1 VKYSFLVF
9 ILFISLAIA
18 TGQSNLRFKRLTTEE
33 GEDISGV
40 QKFFKDSHG
49 YIWMGSSAFDL
60 LRFDGRNFR
69 RYSYPQLETDYFKST
84 RAWLIFEDLKKNL
97 WIGTDVGA
105 LMRYDEK
112 LDRFLIVNDSATSIK
127 SLLFCQ
133 VEDKDGNF
141 WIGSLGGGL
150 IRYHPETKAFTHFK
164 AEANNPEALPD
175 NFITGLVFD
184 SSGLLWIG
192 TTGGLCSYDTQT
204 NKFERHLLTNSNPS
218 DTYRY
223 RVIRSMTLT
232 SQNKLYLSTYGG
244 LQIFDLATRTSNHLI
259 HNDADANSLGYNS
272 LFQAIENPDSTFW
285 IASYGGG
292 LIHYDPSTH
301 KFVSTLKDESNEESI
316 SNNNIFAIYLD
327 SEGLLWV
334 GPDDN
339 TICVS
344 NTRAKKFHTVT
355 SKSNKPDGISS
366 GWVQS
371 LYQENDSIMW
381 LGLNGNGL
389 NRFNLNTGTAQKF
402 SNNPKDERS
411 LGHNS
416 VIAIDQDNQKRIW
429 VGLAGGGLNR
439 LDPTTNKFT
448 RFESGNE
455 NSISNNAVSAML
467 VDKDNLIWITTF
479 RSGLSIYNINQNK
492 FINLKD
498 DSLQENSGISF
509 TNIDNIFE
517 LNGNIWFKGIEQLVV
532 FDKTYKQFV
541 KIAYTEGAVT
551 PTTTSSFF
559 EMQPYSSTEMLL
571 FTNDEIKTIRYL
583 NPDSVVQR
591 SVQKRIM
598 GDELFRSFVID
609 RQNQVWYNT
618 TDRLVKWDFKS
629 GDKRV
634 YSKSDGIIPSS
645 LNSIFFDKQGR
656 IFLSTLNGFN
666 WFFPEEIIDDTVSR
680 KIVFTD
686 FKIYN
691 RSIPIQKSDSLTAY
705 ALPAHISQVKSIDLD
720 YHHTFFSIEFTAMEF
735 MAQDKI
741 QYAYKLEG
749 FDQDWI
755 RVGNRNFASYTNLDP
770 GQYTFRVKATN
781 PDGYWGNQIKTLR
794 ITINPPFWQ
803 TSWFIGLSILL
814 LASIA
819 YAGHLY
825 RLEQSLKVE
834 RLRNKIASDL
844 HDEIG
849 SSLTRISLYS
859 DLLQTDPDQKERR
872 NYLLTI
878 RDLSREIVS
887 TMSDIVWSIDN
898 KNDSMGALIIRI
910 RDSATELLYPKNIA
924 LDFSVTNV
932 NESRLLDPILKQNIY
947 LICKEALNNVVK
959 HAEASRVKVSLMGT
973 SDSFTLCIEDNG
985 LGYKEEAHAGNGI
998 RNMKRRA
1005 QAIEGEF
1012 SIEHYKGTK
1021 ITVQRKAI

>member
-1 VKYSFLVF
+1 
-9 ILFISLAIA
+9 
-18 TGQSNLRFKRLTTEE
+18 
-33 GEDISGV
+33 
-40 QKFFKDSHG
+40 
-49 YIWMGSSAFDL
+49 MGSSAFDL

-69 RYSYPQLETDYFKST
+69 RYDQPQLQTDYFKSI

-97 WIGTDVGA
+97 WIGTDAGA

-112 LDRFLIVNDSATSIK
+112 LDRFQVVNDSSTSIK

-133 VEDKDGNF
+133 VEDKNGNF

-150 IRYHPETKAFTHFK
+150 IRYHPETKEFTHFK
-164 AEANNPEALPD
+164 AEANNSQTLPD
-175 NFITGLVFD
+175 NFITGLVLD
-184 SSGLLWIG
+184 SSGLLWIS
-192 TTGGLCSYDTQT
+192 TTGGLCSYNLQT
-204 NKFERHLLTNSNPS
+204 NQFERHLLTNNNSK

-223 RVIRSMTLT
+223 RVIRSMTLST
-232 SQNKLYLSTYGG
+232 DNKLYLSTYGG
-244 LQIFDLATRTSNHLI
+244 LQIFDPATRTSNHLI
-259 HNDADANSLGYNS
+259 HNDSDPNSLGHNS
-272 LFQAIENPDSTFW
+272 LFQAVENLDSTFW

-292 LIHYDPSTH
+292 LIHYNPSTN
-301 KFVSTLKDESNEESI
+301 KFTSTVKDESNTESI
-316 SNNNIFAIYLD
+316 SSNNVFTVYLD
-327 SEGLLWV
+327 SEGLLWA
-334 GPDDN
+334 GTDDN
-339 TICVS
+339 TISVF
-344 NTRAKKFHTVT
+344 NTKAKKFHIVT
-355 SKSNKPDGISS
+355 SKSNIPDGISS
-366 GWVQS
+366 GWVHD
-371 LYQENDSIMW
+371 LFQENDSILW

-389 NRFNLNTGTAQKF
+389 NRLNLNTGVAEKF
-402 SNNPKDERS
+402 MNNPKDAFS
-411 LGHNS
+411 LGHNA
-416 VIAIDQDNQKRIW
+416 VMAIDQDKQKRIW

-439 LDPTTNKFT
+439 LDRNTNKFT
-448 RFESGNE
+448 RFESGGK
-455 NSISNNAVSAML
+455 NSINNNAVSAML
-467 VDKDNLIWITTF
+467 VDKDNLIWVTTF
-479 RSGLSIYNINQNK
+479 RGGLSIYNIDQNK
-492 FINLKD
+492 FINLTD
-498 DSLQENSGISF
+498 DSLKEKSGISF
-509 TNIDNIFE
+509 AKTNDIFE
-517 LNGNIWFKGIEQLVV
+517 LDGNIWFKSNEQLVV
-532 FDKTYKQFV
+532 FDKVYNRFV
-541 KIAYTEGAVT
+541 KIAYTDGAVS
-551 PTTTSSFF
+551 PTTTASFL

-571 FTNDEIKTIRYL
+571 FTRDEVKTIRYF
-583 NPDSVVQR
+583 NPDSVFQR
-591 SVQKRIM
+591 SVQKRIKD
-598 GDELFRSFVID
+598 DELFRSFVID

-618 TDRLVKWDFKS
+618 TDRLVKWDLTS
-629 GDKRV
+629 GDRRV
-634 YSKSDGIIPSS
+634 YSKSDGIIASS
-645 LNSIFFDKQGR
+645 LNSIFLDKQGR

-666 WFFPEEIIDDTVSR
+666 WFFPTEIKDDTVSR

-691 RSIPIQKSDSLTAY
+691 KSVPIQNSDSLTSY
-705 ALPAHISQVKSIDLD
+705 TLPAHVSKTETIDLD
-720 YHHTFFSIEFTAMEF
+720 YNHTFFSIEFTAMEF

-741 QYAYKLEG
+741 QYAYKLIG

-755 RVGNRNFASYTNLDP
+755 HVGNRNFASYTNLDP
-770 GQYTFRVKATN
+770 GQYTFQIKATN
-781 PDGYWGNQIKTLR
+781 PDGYWGSQIKTLR

-924 LDFSVTNV
+924 LDFFVTNV

-959 HAEASRVKVSLMGT
+959 HAEASRVKISLMGT

>member
-1 VKYSFLVF
+1 VKYSFL
-9 ILFISLAIA
+9 ILFLFTSLVFA
-18 TGQSNLRFKRLTTEE
+18 TGQSNIRFKRLTTEE
-33 GEDISGV
+33 GEDIVGV

-69 RYSYPQLETDYFKST
+69 RYGQPQLQTDYFKSI

-97 WIGTDVGA
+97 WIGTDAGA

-112 LDRFLIVNDSATSIK
+112 LDRFQVVNDSSTSIK

-133 VEDKDGNF
+133 VEDKNGNF

-150 IRYHPETKAFTHFK
+150 IRYHPETKEFTHFK
-164 AEANNPEALPD
+164 AEANNSETLPD
-175 NFITGLVFD
+175 NFITGLVLD
-184 SSGLLWIG
+184 SSGLLWIS
-192 TTGGLCSYDTQT
+192 TTGGLCSYNLQT
-204 NKFERHLLTNSNPS
+204 NQFERHLLTNNNSK

-223 RVIRSMTLT
+223 RVIRSMTLST
-232 SQNKLYLSTYGG
+232 DNKLYLSTYGG
-244 LQIFDLATRTSNHLI
+244 LQIFDPATRTSNHLI
-259 HNDADANSLGYNS
+259 HNDADPNSLGHNS
-272 LFQAIENPDSTFW
+272 LFQAVENPDSTFW

-292 LIHYDPSTH
+292 LIHYNPSTN
-301 KFVSTLKDESNEESI
+301 KFTSTIKDESNTESI
-316 SNNNIFAIYLD
+316 SSNNVFTVYLD
-327 SEGLLWV
+327 SEGLLWA
-334 GPDDN
+334 GTDDN
-339 TICVS
+339 TISVF
-344 NTRAKKFHTVT
+344 NTKAKKFHIVT
-355 SKSNKPDGISS
+355 SKSNIPYGISS
-366 GWVQS
+366 GWVHD
-371 LYQENDSIMW
+371 LFQENDSILW

-389 NRFNLNTGTAQKF
+389 NRLNLNTGVAEKF
-402 SNNPKDERS
+402 MNNPKDAFS
-411 LGHNS
+411 LGHNA
-416 VIAIDQDNQKRIW
+416 VMAIDQDKQKRIW

-439 LDPTTNKFT
+439 LDRNTNKFT
-448 RFESGNE
+448 RFESGGK
-455 NSISNNAVSAML
+455 NSINNNAVSAML
-467 VDKDNLIWITTF
+467 VDKDNLIWVTTF
-479 RSGLSIYNINQNK
+479 RGGLSIYNIDQNK
-492 FINLKD
+492 FINLTD
-498 DSLQENSGISF
+498 DSLKEKLGISF
-509 TNIDNIFE
+509 AKTNDIFE
-517 LNGNIWFKGIEQLVV
+517 LDGNIWFKSNEQLVV
-532 FDKTYKQFV
+532 FDKVYNRFV
-541 KIAYTEGAVT
+541 KIAYTDGAVS
-551 PTTTSSFF
+551 PTTTASFL

-571 FTNDEIKTIRYL
+571 FTRDEVKTIRYF

-591 SVQKRIM
+591 LVQKRIKD
-598 GDELFRSFVID
+598 DELFRSFVID

-618 TDRLVKWDFKS
+618 TDRLVKWDLTS
-629 GDKRV
+629 GDRRV
-634 YSKSDGIIPSS
+634 YSKSDGIIASS
-645 LNSIFFDKQGR
+645 LNSIFLDKQGR

-666 WFFPEEIIDDTVSR
+666 WFFPDEIKDDTVSR

-691 RSIPIQKSDSLTAY
+691 KSVPIQNSDSLTSY
-705 ALPAHISQVKSIDLD
+705 TLPAHVSQTETIDLD
-720 YHHTFFSIEFTAMEF
+720 YNHTFFSIEFTAMEF

-741 QYAYKLEG
+741 QYAYKLIG

-755 RVGNRNFASYTNLDP
+755 HVGNRNFASYTNLDP
-770 GQYTFRVKATN
+770 GQYTFQVKATN
-781 PDGYWGNQIKTLR
+781 PDGYWGSQIKTLR

-910 RDSATELLYPKNIA
+910 KDFATELLYPKNIA
-924 LDFSVTNV
+924 LDFAITNV
-932 NESRLLDPILKQNIY
+932 DESRLLDPILKQNIY

-959 HAEASRVKVSLMGT
+959 HAQATHVKVSLTST
-973 SDSFTLCIEDNG
+973 SDSFTIRIEDNG
-985 LGYKEEAHAGNGI
+985 LGYKDDAHVGNGI

-1005 QAIEGEF
+1005 QAIGGEF
-1012 SIEHYKGTK
+1012 DIEHDKGTK
-1021 ITVQRKAI
+1021 ITIQRKTI

>member
-1 VKYSFLVF
+1 MKYSFLVF
-9 ILFISLAIA
+9 ILFISLSFAI
-18 TGQSNLRFKRLTTEE
+18 GQSNLRFKRLTTEE
-33 GEDISGV
+33 GEDIVGV
-40 QKFFKDSHG
+40 QKFFKDARG
-49 YIWMGSSAFDL
+49 YIWMGSSAFDV

-84 RAWLIFEDLKKNL
+84 RAWLIFEDFKKNL

-112 LDRFLIVNDSATSIK
+112 LDRFDVVNDSSTSIK

-133 VEDKDGNF
+133 AEDKDGNF

-150 IRYHPETKAFTHFK
+150 IRYHPETKKFTHFK
-164 AEANNPEALPD
+164 AEANNPATLPD

-184 SSGLLWIG
+184 SSGLLWIS
-192 TTGGLCSYDTQT
+192 TTGGLCSYNPQT
-204 NKFERHLLTNSNPS
+204 NKFERQPLTNSNSS

-259 HNDADANSLGYNS
+259 HNDSDTNSLGHNS
-272 LFQAIENPDSTFW
+272 LFQAIENPDGTFW

-292 LIHYDPSTH
+292 LIHYNPSTN
-301 KFVSTLKDESNEESI
+301 KFTSTVKDDSNTESI
-316 SNNNIFAIYLD
+316 SSNNIFTVYLD
-327 SEGLLWV
+327 SGGLLWV
-334 GPDDN
+334 GADDN
-339 TICVS
+339 TICVL
-344 NTRAKKFHTVT
+344 NTRAKKFHIVS
-355 SKSNKPDGISS
+355 SKSNVPNGISG

-371 LYQENDSIMW
+371 FYQENDSILW

-389 NRFNLNTGTAQKF
+389 NRLNLNTGVATKF
-402 SNNPKDERS
+402 INDSKDAFS

-416 VIAIDQDNQKRIW
+416 VVAIDQDNQKRIW

-439 LDPTTNKFT
+439 VDPNTRKFT
-448 RFESGNE
+448 RFESGGE

-479 RSGLSIYNINQNK
+479 RSGLSIYNISQDK

-498 DSLQENSGISF
+498 DSLKEKSGISF
-509 TNIDNIFE
+509 ANIDDIFE
-517 LNGNIWFKGIEQLVV
+517 LDGNIWFKSKGQLVV
-532 FDKTYKQFV
+532 FDKGYNQFV
-541 KIAYTEGAVT
+541 KIGYAEGAVL

-571 FTNDEIKTIRYL
+571 FTSDEIKTIRYF

-591 SVQKRIM
+591 SVQKRIK
-598 GDELFRSFVID
+598 GDELFKSFVID

-618 TDRLVKWDFKS
+618 KDHLVKWNLKS
-629 GDKRV
+629 GDKRI
-634 YSKSDGIIPSS
+634 YSKSDGIISS
-645 LNSIFFDKQGR
+645 NLNSIFLDQQGR

-666 WFFPEEIIDDTVSR
+666 WFFPEDIQDDTVSR

-691 RSIPIQKSDSLTAY
+691 KSIPIQKSDSLTAY
-705 ALPAHISQVKSIDLD
+705 ALPAHISQVKNVALD

-741 QYAYKLEG
+741 EYAYKLEG

-770 GQYTFRVKATN
+770 GQYTFQVKATN
-781 PDGYWGNQIKTLR
+781 PDGYWGNQVNTLM

-803 TSWFIGLSILL
+803 TPWFIGLSILL
-814 LASIA
+814 FLSIA

-924 LDFSVTNV
+924 LEFSVTNV

-959 HAEASRVKVSLMGT
+959 HAEASQVKISLTGT

-985 LGYKEEAHAGNGI
+985 LGYNAEAHAGNGI

-1012 SIEHYKGTK
+1012 SIEHNVGTK
-1021 ITVQRKAI
+1021 ITVQRKTI